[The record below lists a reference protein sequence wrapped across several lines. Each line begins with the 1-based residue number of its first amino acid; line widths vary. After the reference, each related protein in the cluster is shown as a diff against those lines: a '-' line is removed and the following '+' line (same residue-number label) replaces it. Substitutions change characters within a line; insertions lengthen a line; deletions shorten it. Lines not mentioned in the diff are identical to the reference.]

1 MEQKSA
7 LPEWHSSSGTEDCHE
22 IDNYAVFL
30 LEGIYFLFHFGK
42 CVCECVCVCQG
53 KRGTEREDDVGVCV
67 AAILNPT
74 ISYPPKFDVKY
85 ID

>member
-1 MEQKSA
+1 M
-7 LPEWHSSSGTEDCHE
+7 
-22 IDNYAVFL
+22 
-30 LEGIYFLFHFGK
+30 
-42 CVCECVCVCQG
+42 CVCQG